1 MEPRDGKCK
10 LGHASR
16 CLVAHLDRR
25 PGERARAPQ
34 KRKEKKR
41 AGWRGPKEP
50 CPLLFS
56 FLALPTLTTDA
67 SSPFGSPLALMDAGD
82 PPKYFPPMRSS
93 TSSSSRGRISRT
105 SRFSR
110 ALASSNSSRAPPR
123 PPPRPSSNSLGS
135 SSSPDSNSS
144 SLGSSSLDSNSR
156 GLLPA
161 PLPSLPETFCPPRPL
176 PRCR

>member
-1 MEPRDGKCK
+1 MQARTRIALPRR
-10 LGHASR
+10 A
-16 CLVAHLDRR
+16 
-25 PGERARAPQ
+25 PGPPAGRARACATKK
-34 KRKEKKR
+34 KRKEEGWL
-41 AGWRGPKEP
+41 AGSEKNLA
-50 CPLLFS
+50 PLLFS

>member
-1 MEPRDGKCK
+1 M
-10 LGHASR
+10 
-16 CLVAHLDRR
+16 
-25 PGERARAPQ
+25 RARTSRHRVASSRTWTAGRASARVRH
-34 KRKEKKR
+34 KKEKKR
-41 AGWRGPKEP
+41 RGLVGGVRKNLA
-50 CPLLFS
+50 PLLFS

-67 SSPFGSPLALMDAGD
+67 SSPFGSPLALILGD
-82 PPKYFPPMRSS
+82 PPKYFPPMGSS
-93 TSSSSRGRISRT
+93 TSLSSRGRISRT

-110 ALASSNSSRAPPR
+110 ALASSSRAPPR

-144 SLGSSSLDSNSR
+144 SLGSSSPDSNSR